1 MWNRRGEINSEDVM
15 DNNNK
20 KIIKERC
27 FLLGGE
33 KFIARLY
40 IPPKNKNFVYGEIV
54 YKKDKKRP
62 NSMKDIVRQY
72 LRPHG
77 IEIPTDAR
85 RVVTH
90 SAVKMLIDFL
100 EGNC

>member
-33 KFIARLY
+33 KFIAVS
-40 IPPKNKNFVYGEIV
+40 IFPQKTEILFMAKLFT
-54 YKKDKKRP
+54 KKTR
-62 NSMKDIVRQY
+62 
-72 LRPHG
+72 
-77 IEIPTDAR
+77 
-85 RVVTH
+85 
-90 SAVKMLIDFL
+90 SALTA
-100 EGNC
+100 